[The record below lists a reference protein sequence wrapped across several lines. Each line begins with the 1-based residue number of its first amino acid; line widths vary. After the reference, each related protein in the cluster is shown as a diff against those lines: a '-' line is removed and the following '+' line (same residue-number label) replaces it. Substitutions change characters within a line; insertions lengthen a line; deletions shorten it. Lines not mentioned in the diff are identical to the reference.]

1 MTDSIKKFYVAAFET
16 SEIIESSFK
25 RNIDIGDFDE
35 YLVSLHTLT
44 DVDIDKCNKLIKET
58 IAWKDYFTDM
68 DGMLDIYLD
77 RFVYVRDCYEYL
89 SGLLRDNKLV
99 PKNLLTEYKIQSNT
113 VADIIMELSN
123 KTTTVND
130 KIQKIKIFS
139 SYLNA
144 YISYLNNVYFKLYA
158 ISKGYGSRYWRT
170 IE

>member
-16 SEIIESSFK
+16 SEIIESSLK
-25 RNIDIGDFDE
+25 RNNDIGDFDE

-123 KTTTVND
+123 KTTTVDD

>member
-144 YISYLNNVYFKLYA
+144 YISYLNNVYFKLYS
-158 ISKGYGSRYWRT
+158 ITKGYGLRYWRT
-170 IE
+170 ID